1 MVKIVHQWLLK
12 GLILSVLCLP
22 AFSFS
27 AGPDA
32 AVHPYYVSVVE
43 INHNIADKTLEI
55 TCKIFTDDFQKALGK
70 KYNTSVDLINPK
82 DKAAV
87 NNLVSD
93 YVKSHLA
100 IKTDGKAINFSFL
113 GYEISEEAA
122 FSYYEVANI
131 PSVKII
137 EITNS
142 ILHDYIDKQ
151 INIMHVIV
159 NGERKSTR
167 LDYPK
172 TTASFQW

>member
-1 MVKIVHQWLLK
+1 MVKNVHQWLLK
-12 GLILSVLCLP
+12 SLIVSVLCLP
-22 AFSFS
+22 AFSFTV
-27 AGPDA
+27 GPPA
-32 AVHPYYVSVVE
+32 EEHPYYVSVVE
-43 INHNIADKTLEI
+43 INHNATDKTLEI

-70 KYNTSVDLINPK
+70 KYNVSVDLINPK

-93 YVKSHLA
+93 YIKNHLA
-100 IKTDGKAINFSFL
+100 IKADGRAVNFSYL

-122 FSYYEVANI
+122 FSYYQIDNI
-131 PSVKII
+131 SSVKNI
-137 EITNS
+137 EMVNS

-151 INIMHVIV
+151 INIVHVIV

-172 TTASFQW
+172 TAANFQW

>member
-1 MVKIVHQWLLK
+1 MSVHQWLLK
-12 GLILSVLCLP
+12 SLILSGLCLP
-22 AFSFS
+22 AFSLS
-27 AGPDA
+27 TGPDA
-32 AVHPYYVSVVE
+32 GAHPYYVSVVE
-43 INHNIADKTLEI
+43 INHNATDKILEI

-70 KYNTSVDLINPK
+70 KYNTSVDLLNPK

-87 NNLVSD
+87 NNLIGD
-93 YVKSHLA
+93 YIKNHFA
-100 IKTDGKAINFSFL
+100 IKADGKAVNFGYL

-142 ILHDYIDKQ
+142 ILHDYVDKQ

-159 NGERKSTR
+159 RGERKSTR

-172 TTASFQW
+172 TAANFQW